1 MVIVV
6 DDEAR
11 ENEGDLVMA
20 AERTAAADINFMAS
34 QARGLICLTLT
45 PERCCK
51 LGLPLMV
58 ADSKAARETNFT
70 RSIDAA
76 QGIATGISAADR
88 AHTIAVAVSASASET
103 DVVQPGH
110 IFPLMA
116 VEGGV
121 LARAGHTEAGCDLAR
136 LAGLE
141 PAATI
146 VEIMNSDGT
155 MARRPDLEKFARKHN
170 LKIGSIENLIRHR
183 LRNEKSLDRIGE
195 MSVADDTLGPLHL
208 HLYRERVNQV
218 LHLAFVKGDIAAQ
231 GSASIA
237 VRVHVHDLLADLFD
251 ISSGGW
257 PLRDALQRIAREP
270 AGVVVLLR
278 TKSED
283 QLIKSHFGKVLP
295 AAAPSSNDDAG
306 EFRNYGVGAQILAD
320 LGVRKIRPLSA
331 PKVMRGLAA
340 FGIEIEEFITD

>member
-20 AERTAAADINFMAS
+20 AEHTTAADINFMAS

-45 PERCCK
+45 PERCRK

-58 ADSKAARETNFT
+58 ADSKAVRETNFT

-88 AHTIAVAVSASASET
+88 AHTIAVAVSASASEA
-103 DVVQPGH
+103 DIVQPGH

-116 VEGGV
+116 IEGGV

-136 LAGLE
+136 LAGME

-146 VEIMNSDGT
+146 VEIMNPDGT
-155 MARRPDLEKFARKHN
+155 MARRPDLEKFSGEHN
-170 LKIGSIENLIRHR
+170 LKLGSIENMIRYR
-183 LRNEKSLDRIGE
+183 LHTEKSLDRIGE
-195 MSVADDTLGPLHL
+195 MDIADDTLGSLRM

-218 LHLAFVKGDIAAQ
+218 LHLAFVKGDLAAQ
-231 GSASIA
+231 GNASIA

-257 PLRDALQRIAREP
+257 PLHDALQRIAQEP

-278 TKSED
+278 TKNED
-283 QLIKSHFGKVLP
+283 QLIKSHFDKTPP
-295 AAAPSSNDDAG
+295 AAPPVSKDAE

-320 LGVRKIRPLSA
+320 LGVKKIRPLSA